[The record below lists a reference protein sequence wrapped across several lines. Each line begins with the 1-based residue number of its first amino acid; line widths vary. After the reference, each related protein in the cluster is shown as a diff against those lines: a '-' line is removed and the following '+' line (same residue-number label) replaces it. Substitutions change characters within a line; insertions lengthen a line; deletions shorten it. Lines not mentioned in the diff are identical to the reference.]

1 MPDSFIASSAL
12 DLDQRKMPQTWIS
25 AKTPVHMRSAQPEAN
40 ERAQCA
46 NMLVKLTRWLNGNK
60 KLRDSA
66 IAPSLRLPVPLGKP
80 FGGTPFV
87 KFVCTLC
94 LIACSMCLSLLLSPE
109 AHADGRVALVIGNAA
124 YANATLL
131 RNSRNDADDI
141 SDQLRRLGFEVI
153 DGRDLDGRG
162 MRAALAR
169 FAQKL
174 RSTDAALFYY
184 SGHGLQIEGQNY
196 LVPVDAQVDPDSIVT
211 FDLVKLDDVV
221 EALGYSSGTRL
232 MVLDACRTNPFAK
245 AIAQRSGNRGGE
257 ITRGLARIDRTQG
270 MLIAYATQ
278 ANAVAADG
286 TGRNSPF
293 TNALVREMQEPGIE
307 VGALFRHVA
316 VSVNRETRGQ
326 QTPELSV
333 SLLGDFYL
341 NPQES
346 DLDAWK
352 KMGPLS
358 SASVATL
365 KAFITKFPSSS
376 LVDAA
381 RARIDTI
388 ENANER
394 DRLVNEYNEKER
406 QLRVDLEQAE
416 AGFRKASEELAQ
428 LRKRDEVRQADDE
441 KRLSSSAPAQPSRPS
456 PPEPGAEE
464 KDRRDQL
471 ANEVAALE
479 ANRIRL
485 AEQRATLE
493 RAMAEK
499 LSKAQSDRERAEQ
512 RLAIETAR
520 LPSVAADSR
529 AAPAPTRQK
538 STPRCQE
545 INARAQVGDIS
556 ESDRIALR
564 QCR

>member
-1 MPDSFIASSAL
+1 LS
-12 DLDQRKMPQTWIS
+12 
-25 AKTPVHMRSAQPEAN
+25 EA
-40 ERAQCA
+40 RAQ
-46 NMLVKLTRWLNGNK
+46 
-60 KLRDSA
+60 
-66 IAPSLRLPVPLGKP
+66 
-80 FGGTPFV
+80 
-87 KFVCTLC
+87 
-94 LIACSMCLSLLLSPE
+94 
-109 AHADGRVALVIGNAA
+109 GRVALVIGNAA

-131 RNSRNDADDI
+131 RNSRNDADDV

-162 MRAALAR
+162 MRASLAR

-174 RSTDAALFYY
+174 RWTEAALFYY
-184 SGHGLQIEGQNY
+184 SGHGLQIDGLNY

-211 FDLVKLDDVV
+211 FDLIKLDDVV
-221 EALGYSSGTRL
+221 EALGYTAGTRL

-245 AIAQRSGNRGGE
+245 AVAQRSGNRGGE
-257 ITRGLARIDRTQG
+257 ITRGLARVERTQG

-278 ANAVAADG
+278 PNAVAADG
-286 TGRNSPF
+286 NGRNSPF
-293 TNALVREMQEPGIE
+293 TSALVREMQEPGVE

-316 VSVNRETRGQ
+316 VSVNRDTRGQ

-365 KAFITKFPSSS
+365 KAFIAKYPSSS

-394 DRLVNEYNEKER
+394 DRLVNEYSEKER
-406 QLRVDLEQAE
+406 QLRLDLEQAE

-428 LRKRDEVRQADDE
+428 LRRNDELRRADEE
-441 KRLSSSAPAQPSRPS
+441 KRLSANAATQPPQAP
-456 PPEPGAEE
+456 PPAPDAGEQ
-464 KDRRDQL
+464 DRRNRL

-479 ANRIRL
+479 ANKARL
-485 AEQRATLE
+485 AEQRAALE

-499 LSKAQSDRERAEQ
+499 LAKAQSDRDRAEQ

-520 LPSVAADSR
+520 LPSVAVDAR
-529 AAPAPTRQK
+529 APAAPTRQK
-538 STPRCQE
+538 STSSCQE
-545 INARAQVGDIS
+545 INARAQLGDIS

>member
-1 MPDSFIASSAL
+1 MFA
-12 DLDQRKMPQTWIS
+12 R
-25 AKTPVHMRSAQPEAN
+25 
-40 ERAQCA
+40 
-46 NMLVKLTRWLNGNK
+46 LTRWLSGNK

-66 IAPSLRLPVPLGKP
+66 IARSVKSPVPLGKP
-80 FGGTPFV
+80 FGGTPSV

-94 LIACSMCLSLLLSPE
+94 LIACSICLSLLLSSE
-109 AHADGRVALVIGNAA
+109 ARADGRVALVIGNAA

-174 RSTDAALFYY
+174 RGTDAALFYY

-211 FDLVKLDDVV
+211 FDLVKLEDVI
-221 EALGYSSGTRL
+221 EALGYTSGTRL

-257 ITRGLARIDRTQG
+257 ISRGLARIDRTQG

-365 KAFITKFPSSS
+365 KAFIAKFPSSS

-381 RARIDTI
+381 RARIDTV

-394 DRLVNEYNEKER
+394 DRLVNEYSEKER
-406 QLRVDLEQAE
+406 QLRLDLEQAE

-428 LRKRDEVRQADDE
+428 LRKRDEVSRADEE
-441 KRLSSSAPAQPSRPS
+441 KRLNSSALAQPSRPS
-456 PPEPGAEE
+456 PPEPGAAE

-479 ANRIRL
+479 ANKARL

-493 RAMAEK
+493 RAMQEK

-520 LPSVAADSR
+520 LPSVAGDAR
-529 AAPAPTRQK
+529 AAPAPIRQK
-538 STPRCQE
+538 STSSCQE
-545 INARAQVGDIS
+545 INARAQLGDIS

>member
-1 MPDSFIASSAL
+1 
-12 DLDQRKMPQTWIS
+12 
-25 AKTPVHMRSAQPEAN
+25 
-40 ERAQCA
+40 
-46 NMLVKLTRWLNGNK
+46 
-60 KLRDSA
+60 
-66 IAPSLRLPVPLGKP
+66 
-80 FGGTPFV
+80 
-87 KFVCTLC
+87 
-94 LIACSMCLSLLLSPE
+94 
-109 AHADGRVALVIGNAA
+109 
-124 YANATLL
+124 
-131 RNSRNDADDI
+131 
-141 SDQLRRLGFEVI
+141 
-153 DGRDLDGRG
+153 
-162 MRAALAR
+162 
-169 FAQKL
+169 
-174 RSTDAALFYY
+174 
-184 SGHGLQIEGQNY
+184 
-196 LVPVDAQVDPDSIVT
+196 
-211 FDLVKLDDVV
+211 
-221 EALGYSSGTRL
+221 
-232 MVLDACRTNPFAK
+232 
-245 AIAQRSGNRGGE
+245 
-257 ITRGLARIDRTQG
+257 

-394 DRLVNEYNEKER
+394 DRLVNEYHEKER

-529 AAPAPTRQK
+529 AAPTPTRQK

-545 INARAQVGDIS
+545 INARAQLGDIS
-556 ESDRIALR
+556 ESDRTALR